1 MGAALHCGVWA
12 YHCGGFFHRGAQA
25 LGTRASVGVAHR
37 PSCSAESSQ
46 TRDGTCVPYTGTW
59 ILIHCT
65 TREVPHCGF
74 DFLSLMF
81 SDVEYLF
88 IYLVAI
94 YMSSLEKYI
103 LKLFLIFYL
112 GYFSAAKL

>member
-12 YHCGGFFHRGAQA
+12 SHCGGFFHRGAQA
-25 LGTRASVGVAHR
+25 LGARASVVVAHR

-59 ILIHCT
+59 ILIYCT

-74 DFLSLMF
+74 DFLSLMV
-81 SDVEYLF
+81 SDVEYGQKDCQKTDKS
-88 IYLVAI
+88 ITNHQGNGK
-94 YMSSLEKYI
+94 SKSQ
-103 LKLFLIFYL
+103 
-112 GYFSAAKL
+112 